1 MSTKKDKFTLKDKFY
16 MEIALDLAK
25 SRHGLTG
32 SNPSVGCVIVKKDE
46 IISIVEE
53 KSLEMQMIDAYNA
66 GLEELEKN
74 DVIYAARKFNEAELL
89 YPQSIWAPRA
99 ALMAAYA
106 YFSQL
111 YYDDTILELEKFLQ
125 KYKNHPRR
133 DYAYYLLALSHYNLI
148 IDETKD
154 LEEILKAEKY
164 FKIIIKNYPNT
175 EFAIDSEFKL
185 ELIQEILAS
194 KEMYLARYYVDREKW
209 IPAINRFKTVI
220 NDYETTIYVEEALHR
235 LVELHYKLG
244 LVDESKKYASLLGYN
259 YQSSEWYEES
269 YKILNKNYVKTANKK
284 DLKKEQSILQK
295 FKDLL
300 K

>member
-1 MSTKKDKFTLKDKFY
+1 
-16 MEIALDLAK
+16 
-25 SRHGLTG
+25 
-32 SNPSVGCVIVKKDE
+32 
-46 IISIVEE
+46 
-53 KSLEMQMIDAYNA
+53 MQMIDAYNA

-111 YYDDTILELEKFLQ
+111 YYDDTIVELEKFLQ

-269 YKILNKNYVKTANKK
+269 YKILNKNYVKTAKK
-284 DLKKEQSILQK
+284 VDLEKERSILQK

>member
-1 MSTKKDKFTLKDKFY
+1 MPLFYKIVILIFFLNFNSCTKKDEK
-16 MEIALDLAK
+16 
-25 SRHGLTG
+25 
-32 SNPSVGCVIVKKDE
+32 
-46 IISIVEE
+46 ISIVEE
-53 KSLEMQMIDAYNA
+53 KSLETQMIDAYNA

-89 YPQSIWAPRA
+89 YPQSVWAPRA

-111 YYDDTILELEKFLQ
+111 YYDDTIVELEKFLQ

-154 LEEILKAEKY
+154 LEEILKAKQY

-185 ELIQEILAS
+185 ELIEEILAS

-269 YKILNKNYVKTANKK
+269 YKILNKNYVKMAKK
-284 DLKKEQSILQK
+284 GDSKKEQSILQK

>member
-1 MSTKKDKFTLKDKFY
+1 MPLFYKIVILIVFLNLYSCTKKDEK
-16 MEIALDLAK
+16 
-25 SRHGLTG
+25 
-32 SNPSVGCVIVKKDE
+32 
-46 IISIVEE
+46 ISIVEE

-111 YYDDTILELEKFLQ
+111 YYDDTIVELEKFLQ

-154 LEEILKAEKY
+154 LEEILKAKQY

-269 YKILNKNYVKTANKK
+269 YKILNKKYVKTAKK
-284 DLKKEQSILQK
+284 VDPEKERSILQK

>member
-1 MSTKKDKFTLKDKFY
+1 MLSLNKFIIILLFFTMLSCAKKEEK
-16 MEIALDLAK
+16 
-25 SRHGLTG
+25 
-32 SNPSVGCVIVKKDE
+32 IVVVK
-46 IISIVEE
+46 E
-53 KSLEMQMIDAYNA
+53 KSLEMQMIDAYNE
-66 GLEELEKN
+66 GLAELEKN

-111 YYDDTILELEKFLQ
+111 YYGDAIVELEKFLD

-133 DYAYYLLALSHYNLI
+133 DYAYYLLALCHYDQI
-148 IDETKD
+148 VDETKD
-154 LEEILKAEKY
+154 LNEILKSQEY
-164 FKIIIKNYPNT
+164 FNLIIKNYPDT

-194 KEMYLARYYVDREKW
+194 KEMYLARYYIDREKW
-209 IPAINRFKTVI
+209 IPAINRFKTVVS
-220 NDYETTIYVEEALHR
+220 DYETTIYIEEALHR

-244 LVDESKKYASLLGYN
+244 LVDESKNYAALLGYN

-269 YKILNKNYVKTANKK
+269 YKILNKDYVKISKRE
-284 DLKKEQSILQK
+284 DLKNEESILQK
-295 FKDLL
+295 FRDLL
-300 K
+300 N

>member
-1 MSTKKDKFTLKDKFY
+1 MNLFYKIVILIFFLNLNSCTKKDEK
-16 MEIALDLAK
+16 
-25 SRHGLTG
+25 
-32 SNPSVGCVIVKKDE
+32 
-46 IISIVEE
+46 ISLVEE
-53 KSLEMQMIDAYNA
+53 QSLEMQMIDAYNA

-154 LEEILKAEKY
+154 LEEILKAKKY

-269 YKILNKNYVKTANKK
+269 YQILNKNYVKTAKK
-284 DLKKEQSILQK
+284 ENSEKEQSILQK

>member
-1 MSTKKDKFTLKDKFY
+1 MPLFYKIIILIVFLNLYSCTKKDEK
-16 MEIALDLAK
+16 
-25 SRHGLTG
+25 
-32 SNPSVGCVIVKKDE
+32 
-46 IISIVEE
+46 ISLVEE

-269 YKILNKNYVKTANKK
+269 YKILNKNYVKTAKK
-284 DLKKEQSILQK
+284 VDPEKERSILQK

>member
-1 MSTKKDKFTLKDKFY
+1 MSLFYKIVILIFFLNLNSCTKKDEK
-16 MEIALDLAK
+16 
-25 SRHGLTG
+25 
-32 SNPSVGCVIVKKDE
+32 
-46 IISIVEE
+46 ISIVEE
-53 KSLEMQMIDAYNA
+53 KSLETQMIDAYNA

-148 IDETKD
+148 VDETKD
-154 LEEILKAEKY
+154 LEEILKAEEY
-164 FKIIIKNYPNT
+164 FKIIIESYPNT

-220 NDYETTIYVEEALHR
+220 DDYETTIYVEEALHR

-269 YKILNKNYVKTANKK
+269 YKILNKNYVKTAKK
-284 DLKKEQSILQK
+284 GNSEKEQSILQK

>member
-1 MSTKKDKFTLKDKFY
+1 MSLFYKIIILIFFLNLNSCTKKDEK
-16 MEIALDLAK
+16 
-25 SRHGLTG
+25 
-32 SNPSVGCVIVKKDE
+32 
-46 IISIVEE
+46 ISIVEE
-53 KSLEMQMIDAYNA
+53 KNLEKQMIDAYNA
-66 GLEELEKN
+66 GLEELENN

-111 YYDDTILELEKFLQ
+111 YYDDTIVELEKFLQ

-269 YKILNKNYVKTANKK
+269 YQILNKNYVKKSKNENSE
-284 DLKKEQSILQK
+284 KEQSILQK

>member
-1 MSTKKDKFTLKDKFY
+1 MSNLNKFIIIILFFLILSCAKK
-16 MEIALDLAK
+16 
-25 SRHGLTG
+25 
-32 SNPSVGCVIVKKDE
+32 
-46 IISIVEE
+46 EE
-53 KSLEMQMIDAYNA
+53 KIIVIEERSLEMQMIDAYNE
-66 GLEELEKN
+66 GLAELEKN
-74 DVIYAARKFNEAELL
+74 DVIYAARKFNEAEIL

-111 YYDDTILELEKFLQ
+111 YYGDAIVELEKFLD

-133 DYAYYLLALSHYNLI
+133 DYAYYLLALCHYNQI
-148 IDETKD
+148 VDETKD
-154 LEEILKAEKY
+154 LNEILKSQEY
-164 FKIIIKNYPNT
+164 FNLIIKNYPNT

-185 ELIQEILAS
+185 NLIQEILAS

-209 IPAINRFKTVI
+209 IPAINRFKRVI

-244 LVDESKKYASLLGYN
+244 LVDESKKYAALLGYN

-269 YKILNKNYVKTANKK
+269 YKILNKNYVKKLNNKNLANE
-284 DLKKEQSILQK
+284 DSILQK

>member
-1 MSTKKDKFTLKDKFY
+1 MPLFYKIVILIFFLNLNSCTKKDEK
-16 MEIALDLAK
+16 
-25 SRHGLTG
+25 
-32 SNPSVGCVIVKKDE
+32 
-46 IISIVEE
+46 ISIVEE
-53 KSLEMQMIDAYNA
+53 KSLETQMIDAYNA

-111 YYDDTILELEKFLQ
+111 YYDDTIVELEKFLQ

-269 YKILNKNYVKTANKK
+269 YKILNKNYVKTAKK
-284 DLKKEQSILQK
+284 VDPEKERSILQK

>member
-1 MSTKKDKFTLKDKFY
+1 MPLFYKIVILIFFLNFNSCTKKDEK
-16 MEIALDLAK
+16 
-25 SRHGLTG
+25 
-32 SNPSVGCVIVKKDE
+32 
-46 IISIVEE
+46 ISIVEE
-53 KSLEMQMIDAYNA
+53 KSLETQMIDAYNA

-89 YPQSIWAPRA
+89 YPQSVWAPRA

-111 YYDDTILELEKFLQ
+111 YYDDTIVELEKFLQ

-164 FKIIIKNYPNT
+164 FQIIIKNYPNT

-269 YKILNKNYVKTANKK
+269 YKILNKNYVKTAKK
-284 DLKKEQSILQK
+284 VDPEKERSILQK

>member
-1 MSTKKDKFTLKDKFY
+1 
-16 MEIALDLAK
+16 
-25 SRHGLTG
+25 
-32 SNPSVGCVIVKKDE
+32 
-46 IISIVEE
+46 
-53 KSLEMQMIDAYNA
+53 MIDAYNA

-89 YPQSIWAPRA
+89 YPQSVWAPRA

-269 YKILNKNYVKTANKK
+269 YKILNKNYVKKVKK
-284 DLKKEQSILQK
+284 VDSEKERSILQK

>member
-1 MSTKKDKFTLKDKFY
+1 MPLFY
-16 MEIALDLAK
+16 KI
-25 SRHGLTG
+25 
-32 SNPSVGCVIVKKDE
+32 IVLIFFLNLNSCAKKDE
-46 IISIVEE
+46 KISIVEE
-53 KSLEMQMIDAYNA
+53 KSLETQMIDAYNA

-89 YPQSIWAPRA
+89 YPQSVWAPRA

-154 LEEILKAEKY
+154 LEEILKAKQY

-269 YKILNKNYVKTANKK
+269 YQILNKNYVKKAKK
-284 DLKKEQSILQK
+284 ENSEKEQSILQK

>member
-1 MSTKKDKFTLKDKFY
+1 MPLFYKIIVLIFFLNLNSCTKKDEK
-16 MEIALDLAK
+16 
-25 SRHGLTG
+25 
-32 SNPSVGCVIVKKDE
+32 
-46 IISIVEE
+46 ISIVEE
-53 KSLEMQMIDAYNA
+53 KSLETQMIDAYNA

-74 DVIYAARKFNEAELL
+74 DVIYAARKFNEAELI

-154 LEEILKAEKY
+154 LEEILKAKQY

-185 ELIQEILAS
+185 ELIEEILAS

-269 YKILNKNYVKTANKK
+269 YKILNKNYVKTAKK
-284 DLKKEQSILQK
+284 VDPEKERSILQK